1 MDLIAKIQNHLQ
13 MVVSIN
19 IDSYFSKDF
28 IDNILNGNF
37 ASDINGFT
45 VTVSYIYPEV
55 MHCHLQY
62 NIIVQMELVFLL
74 KFMKMLSYLSIY
86 TTIYI

>member
-19 IDSYFSKDF
+19 SDSYFSKDF

-45 VTVSYIYPEV
+45 VTVPYIYLKL
-55 MHCHLQY
+55 MYYHSQY
-62 NIIVQMELVFLL
+62 HIIVRMELVYLL
-74 KFMKMLSYLSIY
+74 KFMKMLSYVSI
-86 TTIYI
+86 